1 VRLPEGRATPS
12 VPSFEGHPSLFP
24 GAIGRRAPTTVGGTA
39 AHGPLGRCNDDEDE
53 VKIRDRRHLSGTLA
67 WALSLA
73 ALVFVAGAAAVLL
86 RTDPPL
92 VVGALVVLAIVAA
105 TVAAKLDRRMRE
117 ARSQALRDALT
128 GLPNRVLLE
137 DRLQQALAGAR
148 RSGEQFTLIVIDLD
162 GFKEVN
168 DVRGHGAGDAVL
180 RSLARR
186 FEGIVR
192 ASDTVARVGGDEFV
206 ILSVGTGD
214 DEQATALV
222 GRLRHALRRPF
233 RVEGTA
239 VEIDGSVGWAVFP
252 TDGATADEL
261 LARADGQMYA
271 TKRDTSDD
279 ALFVRRGV
287 DAGVI
292 RDVEAA
298 LAHDELVVVY
308 QPILELQTGE
318 PRSAEALVRRLL
330 PDRTL
335 LPPGDFVPHV
345 ERTPLVRELTFLV
358 ISDALRATQLWKE
371 SGNDLGVS
379 VNVPYKLV
387 DDPHFVEGVADLLR
401 SGNASPGTLTL
412 EVVPAGP
419 GAGSALDEHA
429 LARLK
434 ELGIRLSLDDG
445 GRASSFA
452 ALRVLPL
459 DELKIDAGF
468 VHALGRNDTDAAL
481 VQGLIEI
488 GHSLGLSVVAEGVET
503 RDAWNILRAWG
514 CDYAQGFYVA
524 QPHAAEELVDWLRG
538 SWPAVA

>member
-1 VRLPEGRATPS
+1 VE
-12 VPSFEGHPSLFP
+12 
-24 GAIGRRAPTTVGGTA
+24 
-39 AHGPLGRCNDDEDE
+39 
-53 VKIRDRRHLSGTLA
+53 IRDRGHLSGTLA

-73 ALVFVAGAAAVLL
+73 ALVFVAGAAAVVL
-86 RTDPPL
+86 RTDP
-92 VVGALVVLAIVAA
+92 ALVVVALVALALVAA
-105 TVAAKLDRRMRE
+105 TVAVKLDSRMRT

-137 DRLQQALAGAR
+137 DRIELALRGAR
-148 RSGEQFTLIVIDLD
+148 RSGEQFTLIVVDLD
-162 GFKEVN
+162 GFKDVN
-168 DVRGHGAGDAVL
+168 DVRGHSAGDAVL
-180 RSLARR
+180 RSLAKR
-186 FEGIVR
+186 FEAIVR

-206 ILSVGTGD
+206 ILSLATGN

-233 RVEGTA
+233 RFEGTS
-239 VEIDGSVGWAVFP
+239 VEIDGSLGWAVFP
-252 TDGATADEL
+252 ADGTTADEL
-261 LARADGQMYA
+261 LSRADGQMYA
-271 TKRDTSDD
+271 TKRDSSDD

-292 RDVEAA
+292 RDFEAA
-298 LAHDELVVVY
+298 LARDELVVVY

-335 LPPGDFVPHV
+335 LPPADFVPHV

-358 ISDALRATQLWKE
+358 ISDALRATQLWAE

-387 DDPHFVEGVADLLR
+387 DDPHFVDGVADLLR
-401 SGNASPGTLTL
+401 TGKTRPGTLTL
-412 EVVPAGP
+412 EIVPSGP
-419 GAGSALDEHA
+419 GAGSEVDEDA
-429 LARLK
+429 LAHLK
-434 ELGIRLSLDDG
+434 ALGVRLSLDDC
-445 GRASSFA
+445 GRAASFA

-468 VHALGRNDTDAAL
+468 VHALGRSDTDAAL
-481 VQGLIEI
+481 VRGLIDI

-503 RDAWNILRAWG
+503 RDAWNILGNWG
-514 CDYAQGFYVA
+514 CDSAQGFYVA
-524 QPHAAEELVDWLRG
+524 SPRAAEELVDWLRVR
-538 SWPAVA
+538 WPAVA